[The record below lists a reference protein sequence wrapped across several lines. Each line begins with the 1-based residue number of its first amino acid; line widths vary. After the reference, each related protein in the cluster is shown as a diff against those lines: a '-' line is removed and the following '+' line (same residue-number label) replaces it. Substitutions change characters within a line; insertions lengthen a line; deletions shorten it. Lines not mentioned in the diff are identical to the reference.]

1 MKRRRLST
9 LAMGGLLLAVA
20 VGFMALLTLRH
31 DGSRGPG
38 AVGGP
43 FSLVDHEGRRVTEQ
57 DYAGRFL
64 LVYFGF
70 TFCPDIC
77 PTDLQVVGQAMD
89 MLSPEERQRVQPLFI
104 TIDPARDRPA
114 VLAEYVRL
122 FHPTIVGLTG
132 TEAEIAAVAKAY
144 RVYYARAQGPEG
156 QGPDYMMDHSTQM
169 FLMAPDGHLV
179 ALFPTGTEPQVLVTA
194 LRAAIAKSGNSR

>member
-1 MKRRRLST
+1 MKRGRLST
-9 LAMGGLLLAVA
+9 LAFGGLLLALA
-20 VGFMALLTLRH
+20 VGFMAFLTLRH
-31 DGSRGPG
+31 DAAQGPG
-38 AVGGP
+38 GVGGP

-89 MLSPEERQRVQPLFI
+89 MLTSEERQRVQPLFI

-122 FHPTIVGLTG
+122 FHPAIVGLTG
-132 TEAEIAAVAKAY
+132 TEAEIAAVAKEY
-144 RVYYARAQGPEG
+144 RVYYARAAGPEG
-156 QGPDYMMDHSTQM
+156 QGPEYMMDHSTQT
-169 FLMAPDGHLV
+169 FLMTPDGRL
-179 ALFPTGTEPQVLVTA
+179 ASLFPTGTDPQALVAA
-194 LRAAIAKSGNSR
+194 LRAAMAKSGNSR